1 MTGWWE
7 MLLQLA
13 LGLVALVIAAATS
26 AQPASTGPSTELRTG
41 SGQAYPSK
49 PIRVIVAFPPGGIAD
64 FAARSVSQKLSE
76 SLGVPVVAENRPGA
90 GGITG
95 AEVVAKSAPDG
106 YTLLV
111 TSISHTIN
119 PSVRKNLPFDA
130 VRDFAPVTLIAD
142 APNFLVVHP
151 SLPARSVK
159 ELAALARARPG
170 QITYASSGAGTS
182 THLSGELFKS
192 LARIDIVHV
201 PYKGGGP
208 AVIDLIG
215 GHVLM
220 MFSTLP
226 SVLQQVRGGKLRGL
240 AVTGSRRF
248 PASPEFPTM
257 IEAGIP
263 GFEVSGWS
271 GMFAPAG
278 TPREAVERLAGET
291 ARILR
296 APELKERFFVQGAE
310 PVGNSPE
317 EFAAFVR
324 SEIAKW
330 KKVVE
335 ASGMRAD

>member
-1 MTGWWE
+1 
-7 MLLQLA
+7 MLRLA
-13 LGLVALVIAAATS
+13 LPAAGLAALLAAGAGW
-26 AQPASTGPSTELRTG
+26 AQQP
-41 SGQAYPSK
+41 YPSK
-49 PIRVIVAFPPGGIAD
+49 PIRVIVAFAPGGIAD

-76 SLGVPVVAENRPGA
+76 SLGVPVVVENRAGA

-119 PSVRKNLPFDA
+119 PSLRKNLPFDA
-130 VRDFAPVTLIAD
+130 VRDFAPVTLITD

-151 SLPARSVK
+151 SLPVHSVK
-159 ELAALARARPG
+159 ALVALARARPG
-170 QITYASSGAGTS
+170 QITYASSGTGTS

-208 AVIDLIG
+208 AVIDLVG
-215 GHVLM
+215 GHVQM

-226 SVLQQVRGGKLRGL
+226 SVLHQVRAGKLRGL
-240 AVTGSRRF
+240 AVTGARRF
-248 PASPEFPTM
+248 PAAQEFPTM
-257 IEAGIP
+257 IEAGVA

-271 GMFAPAG
+271 GLFAPAG
-278 TPREAVERLAGET
+278 TPREAVSRLAAEI
-291 ARILR
+291 RMILQ

-310 PVGNSPE
+310 PVGNTPE
-317 EFAAFVR
+317 EFAAFVGA
-324 SEIAKW
+324 EIAKW

>member
-1 MTGWWE
+1 
-7 MLLQLA
+7 MLRLA
-13 LGLVALVIAAATS
+13 LPAAGLAALLAAGAGW
-26 AQPASTGPSTELRTG
+26 AQQP
-41 SGQAYPSK
+41 YPSK
-49 PIRVIVAFPPGGIAD
+49 PIRVIVAFAPGGIAD

-76 SLGVPVVAENRPGA
+76 SLGVPVVVENRAGA

-119 PSVRKNLPFDA
+119 PSLRKNLPFDA
-130 VRDFAPVTLIAD
+130 VRDFTPVTLITD

-151 SLPARSVK
+151 SLPVHSVK
-159 ELAALARARPG
+159 ALVALARARPG
-170 QITYASSGAGTS
+170 QITYASSGTGTS

-208 AVIDLIG
+208 AVIDLVG
-215 GHVLM
+215 GHVQM

-226 SVLQQVRGGKLRGL
+226 SVLHQVRAGKLRGL
-240 AVTGSRRF
+240 AVTGARRF
-248 PASPEFPTM
+248 PAAQEFPTM
-257 IEAGIP
+257 IEAGVA

-271 GMFAPAG
+271 GLFAPAG
-278 TPREAVERLAGET
+278 TPREAVSRLAAEI
-291 ARILR
+291 RMILQ

-310 PVGNSPE
+310 PVGNTPE
-317 EFAAFVR
+317 EFAAFVGA
-324 SEIAKW
+324 EIAKW
-330 KKVVE
+330 TKVVE

>member
-1 MTGWWE
+1 MSSRA
-7 MLLQLA
+7 LPAALA
-13 LGLVALVIAAATS
+13 LAGLWMAAPVS
-26 AQPASTGPSTELRTG
+26 AQP
-41 SGQAYPSK
+41 YPSK
-49 PIRVIVAFPPGGIAD
+49 PIRVIVAFAPGGIAD
-64 FAARSVSQKLSE
+64 FAARSVSQRLSE
-76 SLGVPVVAENRPGA
+76 SLGVPVVVENRPGA

-95 AEVVAKSAPDG
+95 AEVVAKSPPDG

-130 VRDFAPVTLIAD
+130 VRDFAPVTLITD

-151 SLPARSVK
+151 SLPVKSVK
-159 ELAALARARPG
+159 ELIALARGRPG

-208 AVIDLIG
+208 AVIDLVG
-215 GHVLM
+215 GHVQM

-226 SVLQQVRGGKLRGL
+226 SVLQQVRAGKLRGL
-240 AVTGSRRF
+240 AVTGARRF
-248 PASPEFPTM
+248 PAAQEFPTM
-257 IEAGIP
+257 IEAGVA

-278 TPREAVERLAGET
+278 APREAVSRLAAEIGK
-291 ARILR
+291 ILR

-310 PVGNSPE
+310 PVGNTPE
-317 EFAAFVR
+317 EFAAFVS

-335 ASGMRAD
+335 ASGMQAD

>member
-1 MTGWWE
+1 MSSRA
-7 MLLQLA
+7 LPAALA
-13 LGLVALVIAAATS
+13 LAGLWMAAPVS
-26 AQPASTGPSTELRTG
+26 AQP
-41 SGQAYPSK
+41 YPSK
-49 PIRVIVAFPPGGIAD
+49 PIRVIVAFAPGGIAD
-64 FAARSVSQKLSE
+64 FAARSVSQRLSE
-76 SLGVPVVAENRPGA
+76 SLGVPVVVENRPGA

-95 AEVVAKSAPDG
+95 AEVVAKSPPDG

-130 VRDFAPVTLIAD
+130 VRDFAPVTLITD

-151 SLPARSVK
+151 SLPVKSVK
-159 ELAALARARPG
+159 ELIALARGRPG

-208 AVIDLIG
+208 AVIDLVG
-215 GHVLM
+215 GHVQM

-226 SVLQQVRGGKLRGL
+226 SVLQQVRAGKLRGL
-240 AVTGSRRF
+240 AVTGARRF
-248 PASPEFPTM
+248 PAAQEFPTM
-257 IEAGIP
+257 IEAGVA

-271 GMFAPAG
+271 GLFAPAG
-278 TPREAVERLAGET
+278 APREAVSRLAAEIGK
-291 ARILR
+291 ILR

-310 PVGNSPE
+310 PVGNTPE
-317 EFAAFVR
+317 EFAAFVS

-335 ASGMRAD
+335 ASGMQAD

>member
-1 MTGWWE
+1 
-7 MLLQLA
+7 MLLQFA
-13 LGLVALVIAAATS
+13 IGLVALVVAAATS
-26 AQPASTGPSTELRTG
+26 AQP
-41 SGQAYPSK
+41 YPAK
-49 PIRVIVAFPPGGIAD
+49 PIRVIVAFAPSGIAD
-64 FAARSVSQKLSE
+64 FAARSVSKKLSE
-76 SLGVPVVAENRPGA
+76 SLGVPVIVENRPGA

-95 AEVVAKSAPDG
+95 AEVVAKSPPDG

-130 VRDFAPVTLIAD
+130 VRDFAPVTLITD

-151 SLPARSVK
+151 SLPVKSVK
-159 ELAALARARPG
+159 ELIALARGRPG

-208 AVIDLIG
+208 AVIDLVG
-215 GHVLM
+215 GHVQM

-226 SVLQQVRGGKLRGL
+226 SVLQQVRAGKLRGL
-240 AVTGSRRF
+240 AVTGARRF
-248 PASPEFPTM
+248 PAAQEFPIM
-257 IEAGIP
+257 IEAGVA

-278 TPREAVERLAGET
+278 APREAVSRLAAEIGK
-291 ARILR
+291 ILR

-310 PVGNSPE
+310 PVGNTPE
-317 EFAAFVR
+317 EFAAFVL

-330 KKVVE
+330 KKVVA
-335 ASGMRAD
+335 ASGMQAD

>member
-1 MTGWWE
+1 MSRFALPAAGLAA
-7 MLLQLA
+7 LL
-13 LGLVALVIAAATS
+13 AAGSAW
-26 AQPASTGPSTELRTG
+26 AQPA
-41 SGQAYPSK
+41 YPAK
-49 PIRVIVAFPPGGIAD
+49 PIRVIVAFAPGGIAD

-76 SLGVPVVAENRPGA
+76 TFGVPVVVENRPGA

-95 AEVVAKSAPDG
+95 AEVVAKSPPDG

-130 VRDFAPVTLIAD
+130 VRDFAPVTLITD

-159 ELAALARARPG
+159 ELVALARARPG
-170 QITYASSGAGTS
+170 QISYASSGTGTS

-208 AVIDLIG
+208 AVIDLVG
-215 GHVLM
+215 GHVQM

-226 SVLQQVRGGKLRGL
+226 SVLQQVRAGKLRGL
-240 AVTGSRRF
+240 AVTGARRF
-248 PASPEFPTM
+248 PAAREFPTM
-257 IEAGIP
+257 IEAGIA

-271 GMFAPAG
+271 GMFAPTG
-278 TPREAVERLAGET
+278 TPREAVSRLAAEIGK
-291 ARILR
+291 ILR

-310 PVGNSPE
+310 PVGNTPA
-317 EFAAFVR
+317 EFAAFVGA
-324 SEIAKW
+324 EIAKW

-335 ASGMRAD
+335 ASGMRAE

>member
-1 MTGWWE
+1 MSARA
-7 MLLQLA
+7 LPAALA
-13 LGLVALVIAAATS
+13 LAGLWIAAPVS
-26 AQPASTGPSTELRTG
+26 AQP
-41 SGQAYPSK
+41 YPAK
-49 PIRVIVAFPPGGIAD
+49 PIRVIVAFAPSGIAD

-76 SLGVPVVAENRPGA
+76 SLGVPVIVENRPGA

-95 AEVVAKSAPDG
+95 AEVVAKSPPDG

-130 VRDFAPVTLIAD
+130 VRDFAPVTLITD

-151 SLPARSVK
+151 SLPVKSVK
-159 ELAALARARPG
+159 ELIALARGRPG

-208 AVIDLIG
+208 AVIDLVG
-215 GHVLM
+215 GHVQM

-226 SVLQQVRGGKLRGL
+226 SVLQQVRAGKLRGL
-240 AVTGSRRF
+240 AVTGARRF
-248 PASPEFPTM
+248 PAAQEFPTM
-257 IEAGIP
+257 IEAGVA

-278 TPREAVERLAGET
+278 APREAVSRLAAEIGK
-291 ARILR
+291 ILR

-310 PVGNSPE
+310 PVGNTPE
-317 EFAAFVR
+317 EFAAFVL

-330 KKVVE
+330 KKVVA
-335 ASGMRAD
+335 ASGMQAD

>member
-1 MTGWWE
+1 MSARA
-7 MLLQLA
+7 LPAALA
-13 LGLVALVIAAATS
+13 LAGLWIAAPVS
-26 AQPASTGPSTELRTG
+26 AQP
-41 SGQAYPSK
+41 YPAK
-49 PIRVIVAFPPGGIAD
+49 PIRVIVAFAPSGIAD

-76 SLGVPVVAENRPGA
+76 SLGVPVIVENRPGA

-95 AEVVAKSAPDG
+95 AEVVAKSPPDG

-130 VRDFAPVTLIAD
+130 VRDFAPVTLITD

-151 SLPARSVK
+151 SLPVKSVK
-159 ELAALARARPG
+159 ELIALARARPG

-208 AVIDLIG
+208 AVIDLVG
-215 GHVLM
+215 GHVQM

-226 SVLQQVRGGKLRGL
+226 SVLQQVRAGKLRGL
-240 AVTGSRRF
+240 AVTGARRF
-248 PASPEFPTM
+248 PAAQEFPTM
-257 IEAGIP
+257 IEAGVA

-278 TPREAVERLAGET
+278 APREAVSRLAAEIGK
-291 ARILR
+291 ILR

-310 PVGNSPE
+310 PVGNTPE
-317 EFAAFVR
+317 EFAAFVL

-330 KKVVE
+330 KKVVA
-335 ASGMRAD
+335 ASGMQAD

>member
-1 MTGWWE
+1 MRKSALLLLRIVMT
-7 MLLQLA
+7 MAALLGMA
-13 LGLVALVIAAATS
+13 SAG
-26 AQPASTGPSTELRTG
+26 AQP
-41 SGQAYPSK
+41 YPNK
-49 PIRVIVAFPPGGIAD
+49 AIRMVVAFAPGGIAD

-76 SLGVPVVAENRPGA
+76 SLGVPVVVENRAGA

-95 AEVVAKSAPDG
+95 AEIVAKAAPDG

-151 SLPARSVK
+151 SLPVKTVK
-159 ELAALARARPG
+159 ELVALARARPG
-170 QITYASSGAGTS
+170 QITYASSGTGTS

-226 SVLQQVRGGKLRGL
+226 SVLQQVRAGKLRGL
-240 AVTGSRRF
+240 AVTGGRRF
-248 PASPEFPTM
+248 PAAQEFPTM

-263 GFEVSGWS
+263 GYEVSGWS
-271 GMFAPAG
+271 GLFAPAG
-278 TPREAVERLAGET
+278 TPREAVGRLAAEIGK
-291 ARILR
+291 ILR

-310 PVGNSPE
+310 PVGNTPE

-335 ASGMRAD
+335 FSGAIAD

>member
-1 MTGWWE
+1 MSARA
-7 MLLQLA
+7 LPAALA
-13 LGLVALVIAAATS
+13 LAGLWIAAPVS
-26 AQPASTGPSTELRTG
+26 AQP
-41 SGQAYPSK
+41 YPAK
-49 PIRVIVAFPPGGIAD
+49 PIRVIVAFAPSGIAD
-64 FAARSVSQKLSE
+64 FAARNVSKKLSE
-76 SLGVPVVAENRPGA
+76 SLGVPVIVENRPGA

-95 AEVVAKSAPDG
+95 AEVVAKSPPDG

-130 VRDFAPVTLIAD
+130 VRDFAPVTLITD

-151 SLPARSVK
+151 SLPVKSVK
-159 ELAALARARPG
+159 ELIALARGRPG

-208 AVIDLIG
+208 AVIDLVG
-215 GHVLM
+215 GHVQM

-226 SVLQQVRGGKLRGL
+226 SVLQQVRAGKLRGL
-240 AVTGSRRF
+240 AVTGARRF
-248 PASPEFPTM
+248 PAAQEFPTM
-257 IEAGIP
+257 IEAGVA

-278 TPREAVERLAGET
+278 APREAVSRLAAEIGK
-291 ARILR
+291 ILR

-310 PVGNSPE
+310 PVGNTPE
-317 EFAAFVR
+317 EFAAFVL

-330 KKVVE
+330 KKVVA
-335 ASGMRAD
+335 ASGMQAD

>member
-1 MTGWWE
+1 MGAHT
-7 MLLQLA
+7 A
-13 LGLVALVIAAATS
+13 ARLVALAAALLALPLG
-26 AQPASTGPSTELRTG
+26 AQGYPA
-41 SGQAYPSK
+41 K

-76 SLGVPVVAENRPGA
+76 NFGVPVVVENRPGA

-119 PSVRKNLPFDA
+119 PSLRKNLPFDA
-130 VRDFAPVTLIAD
+130 MRDFAPVTLITD

-151 SLPARSVK
+151 SLPATTVK
-159 ELAALARARPG
+159 ELVALARARPG
-170 QITYASSGAGTS
+170 QIAYASSGAGTS

-208 AVIDLIG
+208 AVIDLVG
-215 GHVLM
+215 GHVQM

-226 SVLQQVRGGKLRGL
+226 SVLQQVRAGKLRGL
-240 AVTGSRRF
+240 AVTGARRF
-248 PASPEFPTM
+248 PGAQDFPTM
-257 IEAGIP
+257 IEAGVA

-271 GMFAPAG
+271 GLFAPAG
-278 TPREAVERLAGET
+278 TPRDAVSRLAAEI
-291 ARILR
+291 AKILR

-310 PVGNSPE
+310 PVGNTPDA
-317 EFAAFVR
+317 FAAFVS
-324 SEIAKW
+324 SEIVKW
-330 KKVVE
+330 RKVVE
-335 ASGMRAD
+335 ASGMQAD

>member
-1 MTGWWE
+1 MRR
-7 MLLQLA
+7 LA
-13 LGLVALVIAAATS
+13 LSAAGLAALLAAGAGW
-26 AQPASTGPSTELRTG
+26 AQ
-41 SGQAYPSK
+41 QAYPARA
-49 PIRVIVAFPPGGIAD
+49 IRVVVAFAPGGIAD
-64 FAARSVSQKLSE
+64 FSARSVSQKLSE
-76 SLGVPVVAENRPGA
+76 SLGVPVVVENRPGA

-95 AEVVAKSAPDG
+95 GEVVAKSPPDG
-106 YTLLV
+106 HTLLV

-119 PSVRKNLPFDA
+119 PSIRKDLPFDA
-130 VRDFAPVTLIAD
+130 VRDFVPVTLITD

-151 SLPARSVK
+151 SLPAKTVK

-170 QITYASSGAGTS
+170 QISYASSGTGTS

-208 AVIDLIG
+208 AVIDLVG
-215 GHVLM
+215 GHVEM

-226 SVLQQVRGGKLRGL
+226 SVLQQVRAGRLRGL
-240 AVTGSRRF
+240 AVTGARRF
-248 PASPEFPTM
+248 PAAQEFPTM
-257 IEAGIP
+257 VEAGIA

-278 TPREAVERLAGET
+278 TPREAVGRIAGEVT
-291 ARILR
+291 KILR
-296 APELKERFFVQGAE
+296 APELKERFFAQGAE
-310 PVGNSPE
+310 PVGNTPD

-324 SEIAKW
+324 SELAKW
-330 KKVVE
+330 RKVVE

>member
-1 MTGWWE
+1 MGATRTA
-7 MLLQLA
+7 LA
-13 LGLVALVIAAATS
+13 LASLVFAAAAG
-26 AQPASTGPSTELRTG
+26 AQQT
-41 SGQAYPSK
+41 YPGK
-49 PIRVIVAFPPGGIAD
+49 AIRVIVAFAPGGIAD
-64 FAARSVSQKLSE
+64 FAARSVTQMLPE
-76 SLGVPVVAENRPGA
+76 VLGVPVVVENRPGA

-95 AEVVAKSAPDG
+95 AEVVARSAPDG

-151 SLPARSVK
+151 SLPVKTVK
-159 ELAALARARPG
+159 ELISLARARPG
-170 QITYASSGAGTS
+170 QITYASSGTGTS

-208 AVIDLIG
+208 AVIELAG

-226 SVLQQVRGGKLRGL
+226 SVLHQVRAGKLRGL
-240 AVTGSRRF
+240 AVTGGRRF
-248 PASPEFPTM
+248 PAAQEFPTM

-263 GFEVSGWS
+263 GYEVSGWS

-278 TPREAVERLAGET
+278 TPRETIGRLAAEIGK
-291 ARILR
+291 ILR

-310 PVGNSPE
+310 PVGNTPE
-317 EFAAFVR
+317 EFTAFVR

-335 ASGMRAD
+335 SSGMRAD

>member
-1 MTGWWE
+1 MNTNV
-7 MLLQLA
+7 LRATLA
-13 LGLVALVIAAATS
+13 LAGLAIAAAAG
-26 AQPASTGPSTELRTG
+26 AQPASTG
-41 SGQAYPSK
+41 SGQAYPNK
-49 PIRVIVAFPPGGIAD
+49 AVRVIVAFAPGGIAD

-76 SLGVPVVAENRPGA
+76 SLGVPVVVENRPGA

-95 AEVVAKSAPDG
+95 AEIVAKAAPDG

-130 VRDFAPVTLIAD
+130 ARDFSPVTLITD

-151 SLPARSVK
+151 SLPVKSVK
-159 ELAALARARPG
+159 ELVALARARPG
-170 QITYASSGAGTS
+170 QITYASSGSGTS

-208 AVIDLIG
+208 AVIDLTG

-226 SVLQQVRGGKLRGL
+226 SVLQLVRGGKLRGL

-248 PASPEFPTM
+248 PAASEFPTM
-257 IEAGIP
+257 IEAGVP
-263 GFEVSGWS
+263 GYEVSGWS

-278 TPREAVERLAGET
+278 TPREAV
-291 ARILR
+291 ARVAAEIAKILR
-296 APELKERFFVQGAE
+296 APELKERFFIQGAE
-310 PVGNSPE
+310 PVGNTPE
-317 EFAAFVR
+317 EFAAFVK
-324 SEIAKW
+324 SETAKW

-335 ASGMRAD
+335 FSGMRAD